1 MSQKRQTIAIIQKDL
16 RSITANKRMLAA
28 LLVVPIVLTVVM
40 PSISLL
46 ALRFLPEDTQD
57 MERMLALLPLGEQT
71 GDLSRDMPG
80 LLLNYVMPTF
90 FLLIPIMAASVM
102 AAVSFVGE
110 KEKRTLETLLYCP
123 LSLRQVFRA
132 KVLAAFSLS
141 ELVSQIGRASC
152 RERV

>member
-16 RSITANKRMLAA
+16 QSITANKRMLAA

-123 LSLRQVFRA
+123 LSLRQV
-132 KVLAAFSLS
+132 
-141 ELVSQIGRASC
+141 
-152 RERV
+152 

>member
-1 MSQKRQTIAIIQKDL
+1 MTGTQQDQARLA
-16 RSITANKRMLAA
+16 AFERMLAA

-141 ELVSQIGRASC
+141 ELVSLASFGLMRAK
-152 RERV
+152 

>member
-80 LLLNYVMPTF
+80 LSSHYTHNF
-90 FLLIPIMAASVM
+90 
-102 AAVSFVGE
+102 
-110 KEKRTLETLLYCP
+110 
-123 LSLRQVFRA
+123 
-132 KVLAAFSLS
+132 
-141 ELVSQIGRASC
+141 
-152 RERV
+152 

>member
-132 KVLAAFSLS
+132 KVLAAF
-141 ELVSQIGRASC
+141 
-152 RERV
+152 